1 MYWLDCVSKIWSK
14 NPIYELRNHTHLE
27 INGQF
32 IRLWW
37 ILLLDHDLQLLLIFS
52 SHAWFV
58 TSNSSTHFE
67 FQTVA
72 KLASFYKEILFFLL
86 MLPIILQ
93 LLFTCLFQLIEHK
106 RESDLDFH
114 SYAYSIPRTS
124 LPSHKQLPNMTD
136 FLFLSEPINYYNDL
150 YITLLIKQSK

>member
-1 MYWLDCVSKIWSK
+1 MIKKQKDKILNKISLHWLDCVSKIWSK

-72 KLASFYKEILFFLL
+72 KLASFFKELLFFLL
-86 MLPIILQ
+86 MLHMHYQLTWYSIIIL
-93 LLFTCLFQLIEHK
+93 
-106 RESDLDFH
+106 
-114 SYAYSIPRTS
+114 SI
-124 LPSHKQLPNMTD
+124 
-136 FLFLSEPINYYNDL
+136 LSTIYTLRYF
-150 YITLLIKQSK
+150 YIFFSVANKSI

>member
-1 MYWLDCVSKIWSK
+1 MIKKQKDKILNKISLHWLDCVSKIWSK
-14 NPIYELRNHTHLE
+14 NPIYKLRNHTHLE

-72 KLASFYKEILFFLL
+72 KLASFFKELLFFLL
-86 MLPIILQ
+86 MLHMHYQLTWYSIIIL
-93 LLFTCLFQLIEHK
+93 
-106 RESDLDFH
+106 
-114 SYAYSIPRTS
+114 SI
-124 LPSHKQLPNMTD
+124 
-136 FLFLSEPINYYNDL
+136 LSTIYTLRYF
-150 YITLLIKQSK
+150 YIFFSVANKSI